1 VNVATLGELLERR
14 ARDEPDRL
22 GFVFLTDSDS
32 GEERL
37 TYGELV
43 RRSDGIAESLTEV
56 AATGDRALLLFPA
69 GLDFVAAFFACI
81 RAGVV
86 AVPVASPLAG
96 RLDRSLPALDAI
108 VRDCEPVAVLTT
120 RAIREEADRA
130 ELTDG
135 LGAARWLAVD
145 ELSEATR
152 PAPPHHAAPD
162 DLAYLQYTSGS
173 TASPRGAMILHAN
186 LLANLEAIRRVTRQT
201 REGTSVMWLP
211 HYHDMGLTGFLASL
225 YVGQR
230 CVFMSPLA
238 FMARPL
244 RWLKAVTEYRATW
257 TGAPNFAFDLCVRRV
272 RPPDVE
278 RLDLSSLS
286 FVATGAEPVRAGTLD
301 RFAETFAP
309 AGLRAEAL
317 APCYGLAE
325 CVVFATGPREPRPPR
340 VVRFD
345 ADALQDLRAAEAA
358 PDGDGRALVACGMP
372 PEGHEVLVVDPDTRE
387 PCADER
393 VGEVWLAGPSIA
405 AGYWNRPDDTEAV
418 FRARVA
424 GDGARGPYLRTGD
437 LGFVKDGDLFLTG
450 RLKDLIIIGG
460 ANYYPQDIEWTVEEC
475 HPAIRPASA
484 AVFAVDEAPLAVPTS
499 GLEAPPPIRLKRP
512 VDTPDVGGSAQGGER
527 LVVMAEVRRNATSL
541 DEVRRAICAA
551 VADRH
556 QLTVG
561 GVGLLASRTAPK
573 TSSGKIRRRAARQ
586 AWLNGD
592 TLLLARWESPELRDG
607 DRAAATDGDPGTAGR
622 EAFETAVLERVRRAV
637 GERAEAIDVE
647 EPLTRLGLGSL
658 ELAEVKASIEDDLG
672 VSVPLSRLLQGWSI
686 RDLARS
692 LAGEDGFAAA
702 PAASAPAAKPYE
714 RFVNPAIGALL
725 RQLRMD
731 KSYVRGEGCWLE
743 DADGERYLDALAAY
757 GAVPF
762 GHNPPEIWRALNEV
776 HERGQPSFV
785 QPSSL
790 DAAGELAERLLSVAP
805 PGLRYATF
813 ANSGA
818 EAAEA
823 AIKLARAVTGR
834 AGILSTVGGFH
845 GKTLAALSAT
855 GRPAYQ
861 EPFLV
866 PLPGF
871 EVVPYGDLDALEGAL
886 SASADEFAAFIVEPI
901 QGEGG
906 IVEPPPGYLRG
917 ARELCT
923 RHGVLLIVD
932 EVQTGLGRTGRMF
945 ACEDEDVTPD
955 VLMVA
960 KALGGGVV
968 PIGAILYGEH
978 VFSEE
983 FALKHTSTFAGGTLA
998 ARVGLAVLDLLTR
1011 DGGALVAGVRAKGER
1026 LRSGL
1031 ERVAVE
1037 CPAAV
1042 VDVRGR
1048 GFMLGLELTSEW
1060 EAIGHR
1066 SLLGLMAEQGRLAA
1080 LVSSHLLEVER
1091 VRVAP
1096 TILSSEV
1103 IRVEPPLTLDEDL
1116 CDRVV
1121 EAFGTALGHVERG
1134 DTAALVNHLLA
1145 RPRALAARSF
1155 APARSACSPP
1165 PADEPDGRFGF
1176 VVHPLDHDSYRQ
1188 FDPSL
1193 AVFST
1198 REIAEVSSHWG
1209 DLVEPFVVGSARI
1222 VSDTG
1227 AVADGEFVV
1236 VPRTAGELHAVD
1248 HGAAVAL
1255 VGQAVQVARERGAG
1269 VVGLGA
1275 HVSVVTGAGTDLRD
1289 PGVPVTPGNAF
1300 TALST
1305 YDTVVQA
1312 CAALELP
1319 PAEATAAV
1327 LGAAGSVGRALS
1339 LLLAGELGR
1348 LILVGNPAHPEL
1360 SLRAL
1365 RLAAERAVAAL
1376 AEAEAWGSG
1385 PIARRVSELLAAD
1398 GAAADA
1404 LVDVLLEEEL
1414 LTLTTDAERFLPL
1427 ADVVVATTSS
1437 PDTVVGPEHLRPG
1450 AIACDVARPLN
1461 VSPAVARE
1469 RPDVL
1474 VLEGGLVEV
1483 PGGIDLGWDFG
1494 LPPGTAFACMCEPM
1508 LLALE
1513 GRPEAGGSGFEAPP
1527 RLLADLRAWAV
1538 RHGFRAAAPRTFGR
1552 AVTED
1557 DWRRLREARQAQREA
1572 GVTP

>member
-1 VNVATLGELLERR
+1 VNDVATLGELLERR

-22 GFVFLTDSDS
+22 GYVFLSDS
-32 GEERL
+32 AAGEERL
-37 TYGELV
+37 TFGELA
-43 RRSDGIAESLTEV
+43 RRAGDIAGKLAEL
-56 AATGDRALLLFPA
+56 AAPGDRALLLFPA
-69 GLDFVAAFFACI
+69 GLDFVAAFFGCI

-108 VRDCEPVAVLTT
+108 ARDCEPAAILTTSAVLD
-120 RAIREEADRA
+120 EADGN
-130 ELTDG
+130 ELPDG
-135 LGAARWLAVD
+135 LAASTWLAVD
-145 ELSEATR
+145 RIAGGA
-152 PAPPHHAAPD
+152 PAAEPHRAARD

-173 TASPRGAMILHAN
+173 TASPRGAMVLHGN
-186 LLANLEAIRRVTRQT
+186 VLANLEAIREVTGQT
-201 REGTSVMWLP
+201 RDGTSVMWLP
-211 HYHDMGLTGFLASL
+211 HYHDMGLAGILASL
-225 YVGQR
+225 SIGQR

-244 RWLKAVTEYRATW
+244 RWLKAVTEHRATW

-272 RPPDVE
+272 RSADVE
-278 RLDLSSLS
+278 ALDLSSLS
-286 FVATGAEPVRAGTLD
+286 FVATGAEPVRAETLE
-301 RFAETFAP
+301 RFADAFAP
-309 AGLRAEAL
+309 SGLRPEVL

-325 CVVFATGPREPRPPR
+325 CVVFATGPAHARPPR
-340 VVRFD
+340 VLRFD
-345 ADALQDLRAAEAA
+345 AEALQDLRATEAEPGRDA
-358 PDGDGRALVACGMP
+358 RALVACGTP
-372 PEGHEVLVVDPDTRE
+372 PEGHEVLVVDADTRR
-387 PCADER
+387 PCSDGH

-405 AGYWNRPDDTEAV
+405 AGYWNRPEETEAA
-418 FRARVA
+418 F
-424 GDGARGPYLRTGD
+424 GARPADDGVGRGPFLRTGD
-437 LGFVKDGDLFLTG
+437 LGFVQDGDLFLTG

-475 HPAIRPASA
+475 HPAIRPSSA
-484 AVFAVDEAPLAVPTS
+484 AVFAVDS
-499 GLEAPPPIRLKRP
+499 
-512 VDTPDVGGSAQGGER
+512 GGER
-527 LVVMAEVRRNATSL
+527 LVVMAEVRRNANSL

-551 VADRH
+551 VAERH

-586 AWLNGD
+586 TWLNGD
-592 TLLLARWESPELRDG
+592 AALLARWESSELRDG
-607 DRAAATDGDPGTAGR
+607 QRPAHSDGDASASSR
-622 EAFETAVLERVRRAV
+622 QALEASVLERVRRAV
-637 GERAEAIDVE
+637 GDRAETIDVE

-658 ELAEVKASIEDDLG
+658 ELAEVKASIEDELG
-672 VSVPLSRLLQGWSI
+672 LSVPLSRLLQGWSI

-692 LAGEDGFAAA
+692 ITGEDGFARTA
-702 PAASAPAAKPYE
+702 PAAPGEGKSYE
-714 RFVNPAIGALL
+714 RLVNPAIGGLL

-762 GHNPPEIWRALNEV
+762 GHNPPEIWRALRAVE
-776 HERGQPSFV
+776 ERGEPGFV

-790 DAAGELAERLLSVAP
+790 DAAGELAERLLAVAP
-805 PGLRYATF
+805 TGLRYVTF

-823 AIKLARAVTGR
+823 AMKLARAATGR

-861 EPFLV
+861 QPFLV

-871 EVVPYGDLDALEGAL
+871 ELVPYGDLDALEGAL
-886 SASADEFAAFIVEPI
+886 AGSAGKVAAFIVEPI

-1011 DGGALVAGVRAKGER
+1011 EGGALLERVRANGER
-1026 LRSGL
+1026 LRAGL
-1031 ERVAVE
+1031 ERVAAD
-1037 CPAAV
+1037 CPSAV
-1042 VDVRGR
+1042 RDVRGR
-1048 GFMLGLELTSEW
+1048 GFLLGLELTSDW
-1060 EAIGHR
+1060 DTLGRR
-1066 SLLGLMAEQGRLAA
+1066 SLLGLMAEQGHLAA

-1096 TILSSEV
+1096 TILSSDV
-1103 IRVEPPLTLDEDL
+1103 VRIEPPLTMGEEL

-1121 EAFGTALGHVERG
+1121 EAFESALGHVERG

-1145 RPRALAARSF
+1145 RPRALAPRRLAETRSGCG
-1155 APARSACSPP
+1155 PRPVGDP
-1165 PADEPDGRFGF
+1165 TGRFGF
-1176 VVHPLDHDSYRQ
+1176 VVHPLDHESYGQ

-1198 REIAEVSSHWG
+1198 REIAEVSDRWG
-1209 DLVEPFVVGSARI
+1209 DLVEPFVVGQARI
-1222 VSDTG
+1222 VSDAG
-1227 AVADGEFVV
+1227 AIADGEFVV
-1236 VPRTAGELHAVD
+1236 VPRTAAELHAVE
-1248 HGAAVAL
+1248 HATAVGL
-1255 VGQAVQVARERGAG
+1255 VGQAVQAARDRGAA

-1305 YDTVVQA
+1305 RDTVLQA
-1312 CAALELP
+1312 CTALELP

-1327 LGAAGSVGRALS
+1327 LGGAGSVGRAVS
-1339 LLLAGELGR
+1339 LLLAGEFGR
-1348 LILVGNPAHPEL
+1348 LILVGNPAHPDL

-1365 RLAAERAVAAL
+1365 RLAAERAVTAL
-1376 AEAEAWGSG
+1376 GETEGWGDG
-1385 PIARRVSELLAAD
+1385 PIARRVSQLREAD
-1398 GAAADA
+1398 AGLAADA
-1404 LVDVLLEEEL
+1404 LVDRLLDEEL
-1414 LTLTTDAERFLPL
+1414 LTLTTDADRFLPL

-1437 PDTVVGPEHLRPG
+1437 PDSVVGPEHLRPG
-1450 AIACDVARPLN
+1450 AVACDVARPLN
-1461 VSPAVARE
+1461 VSAAVERE

-1483 PGGIDLGWDFG
+1483 PGGLDLGWDFG

-1513 GRPEAGGSGFEAPP
+1513 GRPDAAASGFEAPP
-1527 RLLADLRAWAV
+1527 QLLADLRDWAI

-1552 AVTED
+1552 PVTED
-1557 DWRRLREARQAQREA
+1557 DWRRLREARRAHEA
-1572 GVTP
+1572 ALAPSVGGAGS